1 VSGRT
6 HTSVTRLDREAR
18 VQEIG
23 RMLGGSVTQGLR
35 ASAEELLARRTE
47 AGGRPSGQAK
57 GESKSK
63 GESERA
69 KAKGRRGA

>member
-1 VSGRT
+1 
-6 HTSVTRLDREAR
+6 
-18 VQEIG
+18 
-23 RMLGGSVTQGLR
+23 MLGGSVTQGLR
-35 ASAEELLARRTE
+35 ASAEELLSRRDAT
-47 AGGRPSGQAK
+47 AGSGGQAK